1 MKKIALN
8 EAQKFE
14 RDACLTHEYP
24 FYALNIDAC
33 YARVT
38 GRNPVSGFEYNEES
52 TEVVFIIAGSG
63 EISTGGG
70 TISFTK
76 GDVIMIGPMEKYFWT
91 EACNCEMFISCN
103 PPWSAD
109 KHKYVDK

>member
-1 MKKIALN
+1 LKKIALN

-70 TISFTK
+70 YNIFYK
-76 GDVIMIGPMEKYFWT
+76 GRCHYDRPNGKILLDRGVQLRNVYFR
-91 EACNCEMFISCN
+91 
-103 PPWSAD
+103 
-109 KHKYVDK
+109 